1 MVLPCSARRPFL
13 LALVAGALALALAP
27 AGAAEPVPD
36 GTTSVFASVPPPG
49 HADTSLIAPD
59 GTVLVSTNRGAA
71 GSVGP
76 SAVLRYGRNGKL
88 LRRYVVRGQNL
99 SGDHGLMSMALDA
112 AGRLYVAD
120 YSPPR
125 VLRFDLATGRQSTYA
140 SIPDLPRCTTPAPGC
155 DNGLPGGPRDNAQ
168 PWPDG
173 LAFLPDGN
181 LLVSDLGQGTV
192 FSVPNGGGTGRV
204 WLQGPELSSTFGPNN
219 LVLDRKGGL
228 LLDVTASTVPA
239 TAGRGVLY
247 RIPLS
252 GGRPGPLTPVY
263 ATRPGE
269 GPDGFAL
276 GVSGRVYLVTLV
288 TDTLIV
294 VGADG
299 SESARYTRTPTDGVP
314 FDSPSSATF
323 DGASLLVTNLTY
335 FTGRTADDLVL
346 RVAMND
352 RGVPAYQPS
361 VRR

>member
-1 MVLPCSARRPFL
+1 MVVPCSVRRPLF
-13 LALVAGALALALAP
+13 LALVGSALALALVP
-27 AGAAEPVPD
+27 AGASEPVPD
-36 GTTSVFASVPPPG
+36 GTTSVFASVPAPG

-59 GTVLVSTNRGAA
+59 GTVLVSTNRGAT
-71 GSVGP
+71 GSTGP
-76 SAVLRYGRNGKL
+76 SVVLRYARDGHL
-88 LRRYVVRGQNL
+88 LRRYAVTGQDVA
-99 SGDHGLMSMALDA
+99 GDHGLMGMALDA

-125 VLRFDLATGRQSTYA
+125 VLRLDLVTGRQSTYA
-140 SIPDLPRCTTPAPGC
+140 TIPDLPRCATAAPGC

-173 LAFLPDGN
+173 LAFLPDGR

-192 FSVPNGGGTGRV
+192 FTVASGGGAGTV
-204 WLQGPELSSTFGPNN
+204 WLQGPELTSTFGPNN

-247 RIPLS
+247 RLPLV
-252 GGRPGPLTPVY
+252 GGRPGPLTQVY

-276 GVSGRVYLVTLV
+276 GTSGRVYLCTLV

-294 VGADG
+294 VGPDG
-299 SESARYTRTPTDGVP
+299 QESVRYQRTPTDAVP

-323 DGASLLVTNLTY
+323 DGTSLLVTNLTY
-335 FTGRTADDLVL
+335 FTGRTSNDLVL
-346 RVAMND
+346 RVAIND
-352 RGVPAYQPS
+352 RGVAAYRPA